1 MLPASGFS
9 GGFCDSHPGFCGC
22 DFPGD
27 FCFRFFYGSE
37 KFPVAA
43 GRFEGFDLPVQV
55 RNGGLFGAE
64 EITGPQHVVDGRD
77 KVFVAV
83 AAARLPENAA
93 RSPQFRLDP
102 SRPAPRTFYP
112 QRVLR
117 STLSVRTSRLAAP
130 GPLIRTAD
138 AGCSGMGCWAASEA
152 RTKRWSVGN
161 DATWVLSADS
171 GSRTEKIFREKWPE
185 SFAATSE

>member
-1 MLPASGFS
+1 MKRCEPIFPTLFQPVQAPLFRIGFPGLKPSAYFRPGAPASGFS
-9 GGFCDSHPGFCGC
+9 GGLRFASGLCGC

-83 AAARLPENAA
+83 AAG
-93 RSPQFRLDP
+93 QI
-102 SRPAPRTFYP
+102 T
-112 QRVLR
+112 
-117 STLSVRTSRLAAP
+117 
-130 GPLIRTAD
+130 
-138 AGCSGMGCWAASEA
+138 
-152 RTKRWSVGN
+152 
-161 DATWVLSADS
+161 
-171 GSRTEKIFREKWPE
+171 
-185 SFAATSE
+185 

>member
-9 GGFCDSHPGFCGC
+9 GGFCDSHSGFCGC
-22 DFPGD
+22 DFPGG

-77 KVFVAV
+77 EVFVAV
-83 AAARLPENAA
+83 AAG
-93 RSPQFRLDP
+93 QI
-102 SRPAPRTFYP
+102 T
-112 QRVLR
+112 
-117 STLSVRTSRLAAP
+117 
-130 GPLIRTAD
+130 
-138 AGCSGMGCWAASEA
+138 
-152 RTKRWSVGN
+152 
-161 DATWVLSADS
+161 
-171 GSRTEKIFREKWPE
+171 
-185 SFAATSE
+185 

>member
-83 AAARLPENAA
+83 AAG
-93 RSPQFRLDP
+93 QI
-102 SRPAPRTFYP
+102 T
-112 QRVLR
+112 
-117 STLSVRTSRLAAP
+117 
-130 GPLIRTAD
+130 
-138 AGCSGMGCWAASEA
+138 
-152 RTKRWSVGN
+152 
-161 DATWVLSADS
+161 
-171 GSRTEKIFREKWPE
+171 
-185 SFAATSE
+185 